1 MPEKTWSEETK
12 SIRDANRSRKEVD
25 GRLNSH
31 ELIEKST
38 GIYFNRDPLVFKDEP
53 WNRKIRT
60 WTPPW
65 AHWID
70 ICQDTEL
77 FDKQINEKN
86 IWFHPHIKYSSLKN
100 GPDFTF
106 AEKIQLQNALDQ
118 ITKVSRIVK
127 SYCAHAQ
134 SPKSLTDPLRRQ
146 KNPLHLPTSGNLLSK
161 DNERMAKDNERM
173 VKYVNRS
180 CSGKTTDI
188 ILITDIRDPYN
199 PQIANQSYQ
208 DVIRLEGK
216 FKITYDCCSVYVG
229 SDFFRFGLTPQQRTL
244 ILYRSFL
251 AVTCFEIDYNFG
263 AKSCLLSKYPE
274 CTDGAVLLFK
284 EIQDAL
290 TLADEQ
296 SRVDKAA
303 AEAEES
309 QARLNKAK
317 AQKQRQQAEI
327 LAAERSKGYTVFP
340 AYDQN
345 TSPSKTSNGKVIK
358 NAIQKAMHKA
368 WASLQHFDG

>member
-12 SIRDANRSRKEVD
+12 SIIDAKRSRKEVD
-25 GRLNSH
+25 GRLNKP
-31 ELIEKST
+31 ELIERST

-53 WNRKIRT
+53 WDRRIRT
-60 WTPPW
+60 WTPG

-70 ICQDTEL
+70 VCQDTEL

-86 IWFHPHIKYSSLKN
+86 IWFHPHIKYVSFEKN
-100 GPDFTF
+100 VPEFTF
-106 AEKIQLQNALDQ
+106 AEKIKLQYSLDQ
-118 ITKVSRIVK
+118 ITKVSRIAK

-134 SPKSLTDPLRRQ
+134 SPKSLTDPMRRQ
-146 KNPLHLPTSGNLLSK
+146 MNPLHLPTSDKLLSK
-161 DNERMAKDNERM
+161 DHERM

-180 CSGKTTDI
+180 CSGKTDV
-188 ILITDIRDPYN
+188 ILITDLRDPYN
-199 PQIANQSYQ
+199 PEIANKSYQ
-208 DVIRLEGK
+208 DVITWEGTIN
-216 FKITYDCCSVYVG
+216 ITYDCCSVYVG
-229 SDFFRFGLTPQQRTL
+229 SNFFRFGLTPQQRTL

-251 AVTCFEIDYNFG
+251 AVACYEIDDNFG
-263 AKSCLLSKYPE
+263 AKSSLLEKYPE

-303 AEAEES
+303 AEAEDDAKADARAEAEADEDVEETPEEK

-317 AQKQRQQAEI
+317 AQKQRKQAKR
-327 LAAERSKGYTVFP
+327 LAAERSKGYTMFP

-345 TSPSKTSNGKVIK
+345 TSPSKTSKGK
-358 NAIQKAMHKA
+358 
-368 WASLQHFDG
+368 SLKMQ